1 MYIIIFLVVVVVAAW
16 AVKNKMDSN
25 TYKNVGVDEFEQII
39 AQKDSVTLLDVR
51 TLSEYHE
58 AHIPNAMLI
67 DMKTD
72 SFLTAARQQIP
83 HDKKVAVY
91 CRSGRRSASAAVKL
105 AKEGYTVINLD
116 GGILA
121 WMSAGKLVEQ

>member
-1 MYIIIFLVVVVVAAW
+1 MYLIVLLVVVVVAAW
-16 AVKNKMDSN
+16 AVKSKMDSD

-58 AHIPNAMLI
+58 AHIPSAILI

-72 SFLTAARQQIP
+72 SFLTAACQQLP
-83 HDKKVAVY
+83 QDKKVAVY

-105 AKEGYTVINLD
+105 AKKGYTVINLE

-121 WMSAGKLVEQ
+121 WMSAGKFVEQ